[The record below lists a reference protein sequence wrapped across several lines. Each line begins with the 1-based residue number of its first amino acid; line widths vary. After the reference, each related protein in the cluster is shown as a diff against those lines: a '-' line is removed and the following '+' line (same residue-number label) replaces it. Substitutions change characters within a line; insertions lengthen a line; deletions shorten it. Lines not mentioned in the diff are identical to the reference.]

1 MTKLKKKKQNQIA
14 MDETENKI
22 QLEIINVNKLNAIK
36 RRMTKSKEKRNVTAG
51 IIFCMAST

>member
-1 MTKLKKKKQNQIA
+1 